1 MSVPKQRHT
10 KARRDRKRVRFE
22 LKPVSMQTCPKCG
35 EPKLPHRVCAKC
47 GFYKGKEVVN
57 TLKKVAKRSK

>member
-10 KARRDRKRVRFE
+10 KARRDRKRTRFE
-22 LKPVSMQTCPKCG
+22 LKPVSTQTCPKCG
-35 EPKLPHRVCAKC
+35 KDKLPHRVCSHC

-57 TLKKVAKRSK
+57 TIKKAAKKK

>member
-10 KARRDRKRVRFE
+10 KQRRDAKRSRFAI
-22 LKPVSMQTCPKCG
+22 KKVKTVTCPKCG
-35 EPKLPHRVCAKC
+35 KQKLQHKACAYC

-57 TLKKVAKRSK
+57 TLKKKINKKK